1 MLLGKSLAA
10 ATSRLRSTS
19 SIRARLALRA
29 ISNAVVPRIRR
40 IGADSSNTVSM
51 IVLEARSRSPGC
63 LAAACP
69 TRLFF
74 SLFLPN
80 AKVQGN
86 LAHYAY

>member
-1 MLLGKSLAA
+1 
-10 ATSRLRSTS
+10 
-19 SIRARLALRA
+19 
-29 ISNAVVPRIRR
+29 
-40 IGADSSNTVSM
+40 
-51 IVLEARSRSPGC
+51 LEARSRSPGC